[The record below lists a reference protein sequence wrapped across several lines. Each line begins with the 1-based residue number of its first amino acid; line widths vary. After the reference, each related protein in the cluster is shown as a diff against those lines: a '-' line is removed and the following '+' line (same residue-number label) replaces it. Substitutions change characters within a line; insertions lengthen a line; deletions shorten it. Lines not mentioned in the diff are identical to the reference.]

1 MTRSIKSTVADERLL
16 RDIQYNCD
24 VSDAR
29 DHGIYSMCSMVLKL
43 RSLYKWEHRIE
54 PWQEPESAALLDW
67 IEAKETYWETLAEQ
81 DFRPLR
87 LPGSSCAAHDTA
99 AVNSHQAEKNLFYG
113 AGHGRSMKSIFFL
126 SQVVERYEV
135 EDQPVILLD
144 RDYAREMAAPFAL
157 VQDNQVIIRLDSL
170 RFFLYDHIQE
180 LRSSCRSSF
189 RFFLDQ
195 YELVPDGSLDQ
206 QRLPAVLEEIV
217 ARELDLFIFHEVGE
231 ILENSLNRITLQYL
245 FGRFGGS
252 VIEFV
257 CRAVKDV
264 LADTHPRGLLAH
276 ISRERKESTLSL
288 YVSFLD
294 GLRAELFREM
304 TPAWN
309 RFLEDRNW
317 QAVQRACSACRSRTL
332 DLAEKITFI
341 AARAEEYPDDAVIK
355 QFGEQILV
363 PLGLDPPA
371 H

>member
-1 MTRSIKSTVADERLL
+1 MTRSMQNSGADERLL
-16 RDIQYNCD
+16 SDIQYNCD

-54 PWQEPESAALLDW
+54 PWKEPESAELLDW
-67 IEAKETYWETLAEQ
+67 IEAKESYWEGLAER
-81 DFRPLR
+81 DFRPVR
-87 LPGSSCAAHDTA
+87 LQDSSCAAHDTA
-99 AVNSHQAEKNLFYG
+99 AINRDQAGKNLFYG

-126 SQVVERYEV
+126 SQVVNRHEV
-135 EDQPVILLD
+135 EDQPVVLLG

-180 LRSSCRSSF
+180 LRSSSRSSF

-195 YELVPDGSLDQ
+195 YGLLRGGSLDQ
-206 QRLPAVLEEIV
+206 QRLPAVLEQIV
-217 ARELDLFIFHEVGE
+217 TGELDLFIFHEVGE
-231 ILENSLNRITLQYL
+231 ILDKSLNLTTLHYL

-264 LADTHPRGLLAH
+264 LADTHPRGVLAH
-276 ISRERKESTLSL
+276 IIKERRESTLSL

-294 GLRAELFREM
+294 GLRAELFPEM
-304 TPAWN
+304 SAAWN
-309 RFLEDRNW
+309 SFLENRDW
-317 QAVQRACSACRSRTL
+317 QTVQRACSACRRRNL
-332 DLAEKITFI
+332 GLAEKITRV
-341 AARAEEYPDDAVIK
+341 AARAEDYPD
-355 QFGEQILV
+355 EE
-363 PLGLDPPA
+363 
-371 H
+371 